1 MLEKVEITTSTC
13 EPAGSGAFAIVKKIK
28 LNGRLYAAKQIDPK
42 LLHYAKGHQLHRDL
56 RRRALKECLLLSS
69 LQHPNIVQFVGI
81 NIRGRRVT
89 LVMEYL
95 PMQLAECLE
104 KCAGFPAPLK
114 YRILRD
120 VSQALLYLHSQSPV
134 IIHGD
139 LSANNIML
147 THDFTA
153 KIIDFGSSTP
163 VDALAMDGTA
173 PPCPGAMVCMPPEAK
188 VSHPIYNEK
197 LEIFSFG
204 VVTLHVVIGE
214 WPIPSDN
221 PSSSPLSP
229 PSSLEAPELQHL
241 VEYLQLMEN
250 HALLELVI
258 RCLQFDPSNRPSTQ
272 EIASNVAEAALSDL
286 PSNPQELINV
296 ISQHQMPVISTQRES
311 EHRRVWTQT
320 NMWKHAQGIHLQRA
334 KLELENQQQQQ
345 IVPDVQVEGNLHM

>member
-1 MLEKVEITTSTC
+1 MLHKVGTYSTC
-13 EPAGSGAFAIVKKIK
+13 ESAGSGAFAIVKKIE
-28 LNGRLYAAKQIDPK
+28 LNGRLYAAKQIDPG

-56 RRRALKECLLLSS
+56 RRQALKECLLLSR
-69 LQHPNIVQFVGI
+69 LQHPNIVQFVGV
-81 NIRGRRVT
+81 NIREREVT

-95 PMQLAECLE
+95 PMQLAQCLE

-120 VSQALLYLHSQSPV
+120 VNQALLYLHSQSPI

-147 THDFTA
+147 TQDFTA

-173 PPCPGAMVCMPPEAK
+173 PQCPGAMVCMPPEAK

-197 LEIFSFG
+197 LDIFSFG

-221 PSSSPLSP
+221 QPSSLLSP
-229 PSSLEAPELQHL
+229 PSGLEAPELQHF
-241 VEYLQLMEN
+241 VQYLQQIKN
-250 HALLELVI
+250 HPLLKLVI
-258 RCLQFDPSNRPSTQ
+258 HCLQFDPSNRPSTQ
-272 EIASNVAEAALSDL
+272 EIASNLAEAASMDL
-286 PSNPQELINV
+286 PSNPQELINL
-296 ISQHQMPVISTQRES
+296 ISQHQCIGTQRES
-311 EHRRVWTQT
+311 EHRRVWTET
-320 NMWKHAQGIHLQRA
+320 NKWKHAQAIHLQRA
-334 KLELENQQQQQ
+334 KIELENQQQQQ

>member
-1 MLEKVEITTSTC
+1 MV
-13 EPAGSGAFAIVKKIK
+13 
-28 LNGRLYAAKQIDPK
+28 
-42 LLHYAKGHQLHRDL
+42 
-56 RRRALKECLLLSS
+56 
-69 LQHPNIVQFVGI
+69 
-81 NIRGRRVT
+81 
-89 LVMEYL
+89 EYL
-95 PMQLAECLE
+95 PMQLAQCLE

-120 VSQALLYLHSQSPV
+120 VNQALLYLHSQSPV

-272 EIASNVAEAALSDL
+272 
-286 PSNPQELINV
+286 
-296 ISQHQMPVISTQRES
+296 
-311 EHRRVWTQT
+311 
-320 NMWKHAQGIHLQRA
+320 
-334 KLELENQQQQQ
+334 
-345 IVPDVQVEGNLHM
+345 

>member
-1 MLEKVEITTSTC
+1 MLERVDISHSTH
-13 EPAGSGAFAIVKKIK
+13 EHAGSGAFAIVKKIE
-28 LNGRLYAAKQIDPK
+28 LNGHLYAVKQIDPK
-42 LLHYAKGHQLHRDL
+42 LLRYAKGHQLALDL
-56 RRRALKECLLLSS
+56 QRRALKECLLLGR

-114 YRILRD
+114 YRVLRD

-147 THDFTA
+147 TQDFTA
-153 KIIDFGSSTP
+153 KIIDFGSSTT
-163 VDALAMDGTA
+163 VDALPIDGTA
-173 PPCPGAMVCMPPEAK
+173 SPCPGAMVCMPPEAK
-188 VSHPIYNEK
+188 VNHPIYDHK
-197 LEIFSFG
+197 LDIFSFG

-214 WPIPSDN
+214 WPLPPD
-221 PSSSPLSP
+221 SPPASHLSP
-229 PSSLEAPELQHL
+229 PTGLEAPELQHL
-241 VEYLQLMEN
+241 VEYLQHMDN
-250 HALLELVI
+250 HPLLELVI
-258 RCLQFDPSNRPSTQ
+258 RCLQFDPTNRPSAQ
-272 EIASNVAEAALSDL
+272 EIALNVAEAASSDL

-296 ISQHQMPVISTQRES
+296 ISQYEMPVVATQRES
-311 EHRRVWTQT
+311 KNQRVWTQT

-334 KLELENQQQQQ
+334 KIELETQQQHQ
-345 IVPDVQVEGNLHM
+345 IVPDIQVEGNLHM